1 MTNEERE
8 LTIKLFDHHYLIATD
23 SIRGMI
29 RQAGKL
35 AEDYPGI
42 EDSLPELSRAV
53 SFIIGEWHFIHN
65 KLWEKD
71 NRDGK

>member
-8 LTIKLFDHHYLIATD
+8 REIKILDGYYFMATD

-29 RQAGKL
+29 RQAGEL

-42 EDSLPELSRAV
+42 EDSLPELNRAV
-53 SFIIGEWHFIHN
+53 SFIRGQWDFIYV
-65 KLWEKD
+65 EIEG
-71 NRDGK
+71 GKE

>member
-1 MTNEERE
+1 MSEQEK
-8 LTIKLFDHHYLIATD
+8 TIKKLDGYYITATD
-23 SIRGMI
+23 AIRGMI

-53 SFIIGEWHFIHN
+53 SFIKDEWGFIHD
-65 KLWEKD
+65 KIEGIK
-71 NRDGK
+71 K